1 MDIKIKDLEN
11 CAKEFDAV
19 LTYDELKPHFEKAI
33 LKYKNKAAIPGFRKG
48 KAPLGMIKKMYGD
61 SIEYSAL
68 EEICND
74 VFKDYVKEHKID
86 ILEVGSILDMD
97 YKPKEEFKFAVS
109 YEVYPDNKLN
119 DYNGLELTKI
129 KNVIDDTLVDE
140 EIKYHTMRNA
150 GTEIDG
156 QALDENYIVTVDL
169 QNLDEKGNVLEGESQ
184 KNIRT
189 FLNNPDIFPEF
200 KEGFKNIKEGETR
213 IIDSKNSKGEPK
225 KVQITCTKVEKV
237 VPPEMNEEFFQKVT
251 GKEDVKTEEE
261 FKAAIKNQL
270 QEIYDNN
277 SKMKLN
283 NDVINEMIKIND
295 FIVPEKYIRV
305 ITDSMVENEKKERKN
320 KPGSADLNE
329 EEYRKSQRVSAIKQA
344 KWYLIREKM
353 IEDLKL
359 DISDADYEKKAEGL
373 SKSYNIP
380 IDKVVEYYKTSP
392 DIKMEILNDKVIDL
406 ILDKA
411 KITEKETVRSK
422 ESESQKHDHAHDH
435 DHNHDH
441 DHDHDHNH
449 DHDHEHDHTH

>member
-48 KAPLGMIKKMYGD
+48 KAPLGMIRKMYGD

-68 EEICND
+68 EDICND
-74 VFKDYVKEHKID
+74 VFKNYVKENNIE

-97 YKPKEEFKFAVS
+97 YKPKENFKFAVS

-119 DYNGLELTKI
+119 DYSGLELTKN

-140 EIKYHTMRNA
+140 EIKYHVMRNA

-156 QALDENYIVTVDL
+156 QATDDEYIVTVDL
-169 QNLDEKGNVLEGESQ
+169 QNLDSDGNVLEGESQ

-189 FLNNPDIFPEF
+189 YLNNPEIFPEF

-225 KVQITCTKVEKV
+225 KVQIVCTKVEKV
-237 VPPEMNEEFFQKVT
+237 VQPEMNEEFFKKVT
-251 GKEDVKTEEE
+251 GKEEVKTEEE
-261 FKAAIKNQL
+261 FKTAIKAQL

-277 SKMKLN
+277 SKMKLS

-305 ITDSMVENEKKERKN
+305 ITDSMVENEKKERQN
-320 KPGSADLNE
+320 KKSTAEFNE

-380 IDKVVEYYKTSP
+380 LDKVVEYYKSSP

-406 ILDKA
+406 IIEKA
-411 KITEKETVRSK
+411 KITEKEVIRSK
-422 ESESQKHDHAHDH
+422 ESEAQNHDHSHS
-435 DHNHDH
+435 HDH
-441 DHDHDHNH
+441 DHDHEHQH
-449 DHDHEHDHTH
+449 EEEHDHSH

>member
-1 MDIKIKDLEN
+1 METKIKDLEN

-33 LKYKNKAAIPGFRKG
+33 DKYKKKAAIPGFRKG

-68 EEICND
+68 EDICNE
-74 VFKDYVKEHKID
+74 VFKTYVKEHNID

-97 YKPKEEFKFAVS
+97 YKPKESFKFAVS

-119 DYNGLELTKI
+119 DFKGLELTRQ

-140 EIKYHTMRNA
+140 EIKYHVMRNA

-156 QALDENYIVTVDL
+156 QAIDDDYIVTVDL

-213 IIDSKNSKGEPK
+213 VIDSKNHEGKPK
-225 KVQITCTKVEKV
+225 KVQIVCTKVEKV
-237 VPPEMNEEFFQKVT
+237 VPPEMNEEFFKKVT
-251 GKEDVKTEEE
+251 GKEDIKTEAE
-261 FKAAIKNQL
+261 FKAAIKAQL
-270 QEIYDNN
+270 EEIYENN
-277 SKMKLN
+277 SKMTLS

-305 ITDSMVENEKKERKN
+305 ISDSLVEQAKKDKKTQN
-320 KPGSADLNE
+320 FNE
-329 EEYRKSQRVSAIKQA
+329 EEFRKSQRVNAIKQA

-353 IEDLKL
+353 IEDNKME
-359 DISDADYEKKAEGL
+359 ITDADYEKKAEGL

-380 IDKVVEYYKTSP
+380 VDKVVEYYKTSP

-406 ILDKA
+406 IIENA
-411 KITEKETVRSK
+411 KVKEKEVVRSK
-422 ESESQKHDHAHDH
+422 ESESQKHSHAHHDH
-435 DHNHDH
+435 DHT
-441 DHDHDHNH
+441 
-449 DHDHEHDHTH
+449 HDHEHDHEHSH

>member
-11 CAKEFDAV
+11 CSKEFDAV

-33 LKYKNKAAIPGFRKG
+33 EKYRNKAAIPGFRKG
-48 KAPLGMIKKMYGD
+48 KAPLSMIKKMYGEG
-61 SIEYSAL
+61 IEYSAL

-74 VFKDYVKEHKID
+74 VFKDYVKENNID

-97 YKPKEEFKFAVS
+97 YKPKEKFTFAVS

-119 DYNGLELTKI
+119 DFKGLELTRQ

-140 EIKYHTMRNA
+140 EIKYHVMRNA
-150 GTEIDG
+150 TTEVDG
-156 QALDENYIVTVDL
+156 QALDDEYIVTVDL

-213 IIDSKNSKGEPK
+213 IIDSKNSEGKPK
-225 KVQITCTKVEKV
+225 KVQIVCTKVEKV
-237 VPPEMNEEFFQKVT
+237 VPPQMNEEFFQKVT
-251 GKEDVKTEEE
+251 GKDDVKTEEE
-261 FKAAIKNQL
+261 FKAAIKAQL
-270 QEIYDNN
+270 EEIYQNN
-277 SKMKLN
+277 SKMTLSN
-283 NDVINEMIKIND
+283 EVINEMIKIND

-305 ITDSMVENEKKERKN
+305 ILDSMVESVKKEGKN
-320 KPGSADLNE
+320 KKADFNE

-353 IEDLKL
+353 IEDTKM
-359 DISDADYEKKAEGL
+359 DITDADYEKKAEGL

-380 IDKVVEYYKTSP
+380 VDKVVEYYKTSP

-406 ILDKA
+406 IVENAKVTDKEV
-411 KITEKETVRSK
+411 IRSK
-422 ESESQKHDHAHDH
+422 ESESQKHDHAH
-435 DHNHDH
+435 HDH
-441 DHDHDHNH
+441 DHS
-449 DHDHEHDHTH
+449 HDHEHEHSH